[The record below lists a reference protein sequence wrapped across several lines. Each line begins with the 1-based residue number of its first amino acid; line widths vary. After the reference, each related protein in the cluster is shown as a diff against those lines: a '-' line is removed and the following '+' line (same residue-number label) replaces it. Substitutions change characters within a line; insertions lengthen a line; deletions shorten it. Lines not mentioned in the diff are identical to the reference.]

1 MGIRLRRVQIRPGL
15 PQLLV
20 YFRRIN
26 IGKQFALIYAAADVA
41 IPLSQVPVGARIN
54 RGLHIRLQRSWQH
67 QIFIA
72 GLQARVNDRHR
83 RDGGGFRFI
92 RKRLVLHAPLEQQN
106 AAHHD
111 QQGHDQKENREERA
125 PFPRR
130 PTAATACH
138 AFSCHSIAPN
148 SNS

>member
-1 MGIRLRRVQIRPGL
+1 MIATVGMDAASVS
-15 PQLLV
+15 
-20 YFRRIN
+20 
-26 IGKQFALIYAAADVA
+26 FASA
-41 IPLSQVPVGARIN
+41 
-54 RGLHIRLQRSWQH
+54 
-67 QIFIA
+67 
-72 GLQARVNDRHR
+72 
-83 RDGGGFRFI
+83 
-92 RKRLVLHAPLEQQN
+92 LVLHTPLEQQN

-125 PFPRR
+125 PLPRR